1 MPRRGY
7 DLIRLRHWVLASL
20 CLFIVFMLAFW
31 QMMPAAADGL
41 DNRSLQL
48 LSDAPGVTT
57 TYTFSFTVSNISTI
71 GSMDLLF
78 CSNTPLQYDGC
89 TTPAGFDVTN
99 SQLSSQTGLTDFTS
113 FVDASNELVLS
124 RTPTF
129 VTEPLTV
136 TLTFTNVLNPSSIG
150 PYYAR
155 VAVYSS
161 DNATGSTV
169 DFGGLAFAIASNLQ
183 ISSIVPP
190 YLTFCVGITIPSL
203 DCTTASGDY
212 IDFGNLSSAHSS
224 QAASQM
230 LAATNAANGYV
241 IQVYGETMT
250 SGNNIIPA
258 MTNDATSRPGTSQ
271 FGIDLRAN
279 TVPAIGND
287 PTGPGNGQPTV
298 AYDDPNHYQF
308 VSNDTVVSA
317 SNPDNYREYTS
328 SYVVNTSSG
337 QAPGVYVSTL
347 TYVCAGSF

>member
-1 MPRRGY
+1 MPRHGY
-7 DLIRLRHWVLASL
+7 DLIRLRHRVLASL
-20 CLFIVFMLAFW
+20 CLVIVFMLAFW
-31 QMMPAAADGL
+31 QTMPIAADGL

-48 LSDAPGVTT
+48 LNDAPGVST
-57 TYTFSFTVSNISTI
+57 TYTFSFTLSNSSTI
-71 GSMDLLF
+71 GSLDILF
-78 CSNTPLQYDGC
+78 CSNDPLQYDNC
-89 TTPAGFDVTN
+89 TIPAGFDVTN
-99 SQLSSQTGLTDFTS
+99 SQLSSQTGLTGFTS
-113 FVDASNELVLS
+113 FVAASNELVLS

-161 DNATGSTV
+161 NNATGSSV
-169 DFGGLAFAIASNLQ
+169 DFGGLAFAITSNLQ

-190 YLTFCVGITIPSL
+190 YLTFCVGITIPSF

-224 QAASQM
+224 QATSQM
-230 LAATNAANGYV
+230 LAATNAANGYI
-241 IQVYGETMT
+241 IQVYGVTMT

-271 FGIDLRAN
+271 FGINLKAN

-287 PTGPGNGQPTV
+287 PTGPGSGQPT
-298 AYDDPNHYQF
+298 ATYGDPNHYQF
-308 VSNDTVVSA
+308 VSNDTLVSTTI
-317 SNPDNYREYTS
+317 PDNYREYTS
-328 SYVVNTSSG
+328 SYVVNTSIT
-337 QAPGVYVSTL
+337 QPPGVYVSTV